1 MSNSEEKK
9 FTSKK
14 IPKITVLSEKDITD
28 KDYLSF
34 VKDPIDI
41 FPKINLFVPN
51 QGSDLEFHS
60 DKILEFTVLQD
71 YSTPGIKLA
80 KQILLPPGKYLF
92 SVVGFSEIGRT
103 FFPWVRDF
111 ESKVRITETIHL
123 TEIDEAVTVH
133 FTLDR
138 PCKIEVGILSHR
150 QQIGDKCYIR
160 SIHITTDSQNN
171 ISNPTKN
178 EQTMRGE
185 YIPHHNSKLKIVKDG
200 VSVSAS
206 AYSTPGT
213 YKLMDVNGIKILS
226 ISISVSVFY
235 PSVAFLYVADAD
247 SGIEITSRNDIFESS
262 KLSSP
267 SSLLTSVRIPEK
279 TRMVRIGILFST
291 STSPVRHEMI
301 IHELEAIEYISISDI
316 SEHFYVLNLEHES
329 NKFSL
334 CKRQADRM
342 GINLT
347 RWEAVD
353 GNSKKNY
360 YNWSEYMKK
369 PWTQQDVQLNRKSI
383 DKPGA
388 WGYLLTMQEI
398 IKDAIL
404 KNYDKI
410 TVFDDDFIL
419 SNSFEHKFSKLINSL
434 PNKWDLLYLG
444 ASQWSWDGANIE
456 NLPFYHANSDTN
468 GSFAVIYDKNTFM
481 NLLSNI
487 EQMLSPFDA
496 GPLRSVVC
504 ETSLGKAFV
513 AYPNLVI
520 ANLEKKGIRDSRNQ
534 KNYSRKF
541 RWNLSDFPPWF
552 TSWTN
557 NPKIIRNDDK
567 FNENP
572 ERLNFITAVT
582 TFNRLPY
589 LKNFVEQWDNTRNKN
604 INTTLIIADDGSSD
618 GTLTWLTDV
627 LTIDEVKIVVIQNDG
642 LGIARQTNSILNYIL
657 QMPPKID
664 LIFMCNDDINFLK
677 NGWDITYY
685 RATQET
691 NLSHLVYFNP
701 MWKKPS
707 LDSNL
712 VKYPML
718 HSSCNAREAMGCFY
732 TLSLDI
738 INRLGFFDEESFPIR
753 GHSHVDYTIRACN
766 IGENE
771 YNNLFDIKGSN
782 DYIGM
787 VMRDGYVRTHRTLT
801 LNEKILT
808 TSKNEL
814 QKREN
819 LLKNRD
825 RLHIPKGW

>member
-1 MSNSEEKK
+1 MNNSDSHNP
-9 FTSKK
+9 TPKK
-14 IPKITVLSEKDITD
+14 IPKITVLSEKDITE
-28 KDYLSF
+28 KNYINF

-41 FPKINLFVPN
+41 FPEINLFVPN

-80 KQILLPPGKYLF
+80 KQILMPPGEYLF
-92 SVVGFSEIGRT
+92 SVIGFSEIGRT

-111 ESKVRITETIHL
+111 DSKVRITETIHL

-138 PCKIEVGILSHR
+138 PCKIEVGVLSHR

-160 SIHITTDSQNN
+160 SIHIASDSQNN

-178 EQTMRGE
+178 EQTILGE

-206 AYSTPGT
+206 PYSTPGT
-213 YKLMDVNGIKILS
+213 YKIMDVNKIKILS
-226 ISISVSVFY
+226 ISISVSISY

-247 SGIEITSRNDIFESS
+247 SGIEITSRNNIFESS
-262 KLSSP
+262 KFSSP
-267 SSLLTSVRIPEK
+267 SSLLTSVRIPKK

-316 SEHFYVLNLEHES
+316 SEHFYVLNLENEL

-347 RWEAVD
+347 RWRAVD
-353 GNSKKNY
+353 GNSGKNY
-360 YNWSEYMKK
+360 SNWLEYMSKE
-369 PWTQQDVQLNRKSI
+369 WTQQDIQLNRKSI

-398 IKDAIL
+398 IKDAIMN
-404 KNYDKI
+404 NYTKI

-434 PNKWDLLYLG
+434 PNKWDILYLG
-444 ASQWSWDGANIE
+444 ASQWSWDGVNIK
-456 NLPFYHANSDTN
+456 NTLFYPANSDTN
-468 GSFAVIYDKNTFM
+468 GSFAIIYDRNTFS

-487 EQMLSPFDA
+487 EQMISPFDA
-496 GPLRSVVC
+496 GPLRKVVT

-534 KNYSRKF
+534 KDYSRKF
-541 RWNLSDFPPWF
+541 RWNLNDFPPWF
-552 TSWTN
+552 TSWTGS
-557 NPKIIRNDDK
+557 PILLRNDGI
-567 FNENP
+567 FNGDVK
-572 ERLNFITAVT
+572 RLSFITAVT

-589 LKNFVEQWDNTRNKN
+589 LKNFIEQWNNTRNKN
-604 INTTLIIADDGSSD
+604 INSTLIIADDGSSD

-627 LTIDEVKIVVIQNDG
+627 LTIENVKIIVIQNDG
-642 LGIARQTNSILNYIL
+642 RGIARQTNSILYQIS
-657 QMPPKID
+657 QITTKID
-664 LIFMCNDDINFLK
+664 IIFMCNDDINFLK
-677 NGWDITYY
+677 SDWDLSYY
-685 RATQET
+685 DATKET
-691 NLSHLVYFNP
+691 NFSHLVYFNP
-701 MWKKPS
+701 KWKEPS
-707 LDSNL
+707 LDFNPE
-712 VKYPML
+712 KYPIL
-718 HSSCNAREAMGCFY
+718 HSSCDARNAMGCFY

-738 INRLGFFDEESFPIR
+738 INKIGFFDEESFPIR

-771 YNNLFDIKGSN
+771 HNNLFDIKGSN
-782 DYIGM
+782 NYIGM
-787 VMRDGYVRTHRTLT
+787 VLRDGYVRTHRILT

-808 TSKNEL
+808 TSKSEL

-819 LLKNRD
+819 LLRSRNRSYVS
-825 RLHIPKGW
+825 KGW